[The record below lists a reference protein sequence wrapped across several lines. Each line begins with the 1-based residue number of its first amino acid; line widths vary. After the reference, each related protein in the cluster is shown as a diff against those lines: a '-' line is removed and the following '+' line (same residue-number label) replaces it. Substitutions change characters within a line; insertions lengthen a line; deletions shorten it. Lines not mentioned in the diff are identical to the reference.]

1 MTLDSASAAA
11 AAATPPDEQDWPA
24 EAGPEGEALGALAEL
39 LADPS
44 AVSSEEQE
52 AADRTAAS
60 MGVAASTPAADE
72 PLATAIP
79 VDEEPETRAAAP
91 PERPEGMAEEDVL
104 PAVIILPP
112 PPTDRLAADEGEGDD
127 HEAAR
132 GPDRPDVIALP
143 DRSGETD
150 AGSRGRFDDALIQD
164 LAAAPGVSSDQD
176 RVPADMAWLAE
187 RGALLRKAVDVL
199 SESSMGATALSSD
212 AAAASAPDD
221 GSTEGSGEESAVDA
235 AAPPSSPD
243 VPEDTSSADIAGV
256 AFAPSGEDGPS
267 AGASE
272 PSEGDEAPEVEADVH
287 EALLRDVADAPAVT
301 SEQVVLPTAAVAP
314 PPDGPRPAPVDDAPP
329 APAAEH
335 AFEGTAPG
343 DIEDA
348 AVAPEEPPEEPSGA
362 SDVAGAQAGAVFDDL
377 PLGAVP
383 PGPVAA
389 LAFATDADTELALRD
404 GLAGYESTAP
414 GCGDPQVWQGGLRAA
429 IAALSDGHSARLIFV
444 DVDGIPFPAGAIH
457 ELAAVCE
464 VGTIVVAI
472 GSDGTARPGRDL
484 MLAGVADYLAKPLTA
499 ETVRAA
505 AARATPDA
513 ADRRSCGCVAGFIGS
528 GGSGATTLMT
538 ATALH
543 AAARGCYVS
552 VLDLNRSVASSALA
566 LGVEP
571 AAGLDQLLETT
582 GQTTPESDMVD
593 GVRARRSD
601 RIELYAYRWNPAP
614 PAAPTPEAVG
624 SLLAALKLRSHLVLV
639 DGVDDLGLCM
649 PAPIEVDRQV
659 LVAEPIVGKAAHA
672 ARMIEL
678 LGSGPP
684 MLFVQN
690 HTRAFKRGAGGRV
703 LRDAGIEI
711 EPDVVIPFE
720 PSLPE
725 TADWGWP
732 NARLPRSLRGPLAT
746 LTDRLLEAAPGP
758 GVQAS
763 VQAAEGS

>member
-11 AAATPPDEQDWPA
+11 ATATPPDEQDWPA
-24 EAGPEGEALGALAEL
+24 GAGPEGEALGALAEL

-52 AADRTAAS
+52 AADHSAAS
-60 MGVAASTPAADE
+60 MGAAASTPVADN
-72 PLATAIP
+72 PLAAATP

-91 PERPEGMAEEDVL
+91 PERPDGTAEEDVI

-112 PPTDRLAADEGEGDD
+112 PTDRPAADEGEDDD

-132 GPDRPDVIALP
+132 VPDRPAVILLP

-150 AGSRGRFDDALIQD
+150 AGSRRRFDDALIQD
-164 LAAAPGVSSDQD
+164 IAAAPSVSSDQD
-176 RVPADMAWLAE
+176 SVPADMAWLAE

-212 AAAASAPDD
+212 AAVASAPDD
-221 GSTEGSGEESAVDA
+221 GSTEGSDEESAVDA
-235 AAPPSSPD
+235 AAPLSSPD
-243 VPEDTSSADIAGV
+243 APEDTSSADIAGV
-256 AFAPSGEDGPS
+256 AFAPSSEDGPS
-267 AGASE
+267 TGAPE
-272 PSEGDEAPEVEADVH
+272 PSEGDGAPEVEADVH

-301 SEQVVLPTAAVAP
+301 SEQVVLPAAAGAP
-314 PPDGPRPAPVDDAPP
+314 PPDDPRLAPVDDAPP

-335 AFEGTAPG
+335 AFEETAPD

-348 AVAPEEPPEEPSGA
+348 AVAPEEPPEA
-362 SDVAGAQAGAVFDDL
+362 SDVASAQAGAVFDDL

-571 AAGLDQLLETT
+571 AAGLDQLLEAA
-582 GQTTPESDMVD
+582 GQARPESDVVD

-614 PAAPTPEAVG
+614 PAAPTPDAVG

-639 DGVDDLGLCM
+639 DGGDDLGLCM

-659 LVAEPIVGKAAHA
+659 LVAEPIVGKAVHA

-703 LRDAGIEI
+703 LRDAGLEI

-732 NARLPRSLRGPLAT
+732 NARLPRSLRKPLAT

-758 GVQAS
+758 GVPAS
-763 VQAAEGS
+763 IQAAEGS